1 MKILTEKILGY
12 SFNINSGCDLVE
24 FFEEHIDN
32 SILQSPKTV
41 LFFNSHSF
49 YLSRK
54 DKYFQ
59 KSLDSFDMLL
69 PDGSPI
75 VMASMLLSG
84 NLKNRLTGYDFF
96 ILINQMLN
104 KKKHYKVFF
113 LGSKDNTLSL
123 IRKRMSKDFENIHLV
138 GTYSPPFKKEFS
150 KEDNEKMISLIN
162 DSGAEVLWVGMTQ
175 PKQEKWIHSNKERLN
190 VKLIAPI
197 GAVFDFYA
205 GTIKRPHALFQK
217 FGIESIGRFIQ
228 NPQKMWRRNLVSIPF
243 FLWMLSKEFA
253 TIKFRN
259 LFKK

>member
-1 MKILTEKILGY
+1 MYYSLKILILSETY
-12 SFNINSGCDLVE
+12 NKALSFLLLE
-24 FFEEHIDN
+24 IDKYMQDQN
-32 SILQSPKTV
+32 HSPKIV
-41 LFFNSHSF
+41 MFFNAHSF
-49 YLSRK
+49 YLIQK
-54 DKYFQ
+54 DFHFR
-59 KSLDSFDMLL
+59 SAFDSFDVVL
-69 PDGSPI
+69 PDGSGI
-75 VMASMLLSG
+75 VLASKILGGS
-84 NLKNRLTGYDFF
+84 LKRRITGYDFF
-96 ILINQMLN
+96 ISINRMLN
-104 KKKHYKVFF
+104 KKEHYKVFF
-113 LGSKDNTLSL
+113 LGGSDDTLSL
-123 IRKRMSKDFENIHLV
+123 IKRKIKEDFEKIHV
-138 GTYSPPFKKEFS
+138 AGTYSPPFKKEFS
-150 KEDNEKMISLIN
+150 KEDNDKMISLIN

-217 FGIESIGRFIQ
+217 FGIETIGRFIQ